1 MTDKKAQ
8 AAIEAAIPDG
18 SENTVADIMA
28 HFKKCGIDPS
38 LRADVMSKVNPLV
51 QAVHDICVEARVPFI
66 IALDV
71 STPDSIADDKSL
83 VMSSVNA
90 PGGPTAM
97 LMAKAFDLFRPVD
110 ELSRAIENI
119 TGETVRLQEQA
130 NDRTEHPS
138 PELAISVWQEKV
150 AEGDMVLGYWDW
162 CALLI
167 RDQIER
173 ELAEDAVKAVQAAL
187 GGEMRFPS

>member
-1 MTDKKAQ
+1 M
-8 AAIEAAIPDG
+8 
-18 SENTVADIMA
+18 
-28 HFKKCGIDPS
+28 
-38 LRADVMSKVNPLV
+38 
-51 QAVHDICVEARVPFI
+51 PFI

-71 STPDSIADDKSL
+71 STPDSIAEDKSL

-97 LMAKAFDLFRPVD
+97 LMAKAFDLFRPID
-110 ELSRAIENI
+110 ELSRAVENI

-150 AEGDMVLGYWDW
+150 AAGDMILGYWDW

-173 ELAEDAVKAVQAAL
+173 ELADEAIAMVQKSL
-187 GGEMRFPS
+187 GQEMRFPS